1 MAVEI
6 TVGASM
12 PQWLP
17 MVISALAALTG
28 SLLGA
33 WFTHIFSAK
42 RDRIRE
48 KEEQLRGK
56 EYAYN
61 KLFPLEAVTVRAY
74 SIHCRVN
81 RRFMITSHTPGIDI
95 EWLAMSAQT
104 KFSADIELSR
114 AIKELGDTCG
124 LLRLRFENTP
134 ELIQMTDSFIHYHMR
149 YRDELSNQ
157 LPPSGISAEDLEKWV
172 ETALDKWFYS
182 LWGQTFGPTFAALS
196 RYTMAIII
204 KEKNEL
210 DEMKNNR
217 WKFWK

>member
-1 MAVEI
+1 
-6 TVGASM
+6 
-12 PQWLP
+12 
-17 MVISALAALTG
+17 
-28 SLLGA
+28 
-33 WFTHIFSAK
+33 
-42 RDRIRE
+42 
-48 KEEQLRGK
+48 
-56 EYAYN
+56 
-61 KLFPLEAVTVRAY
+61 
-74 SIHCRVN
+74 
-81 RRFMITSHTPGIDI
+81 
-95 EWLAMSAQT
+95 MSAQT

-124 LLRLRFENTP
+124 LVRLRFENTP

-196 RYTMAIII
+196 RYMMTIII

-210 DEMKNNR
+210 DGMKNNR